1 MHIGTAGPFRQDF
14 HSKFKSS
21 VPEDG
26 ESPGQFIQFIILGLL
41 QDWTANQQDG

>member
-14 HSKFKSS
+14 QSKFKSS

-26 ESPGQFIQFIILGLL
+26 ESSRQFIQFIILGLL